1 VSEGDGVNPMVWM
14 NEQNVETRLAV
25 LVLDHKE
32 SFEEDD
38 HDSDR
43 NDFQSQEATKT
54 RHFLEETRL

>member
-1 VSEGDGVNPMVWM
+1 M